1 MLDFSDYQVSFDN
14 QQKLSEIC
22 FNLWFLILEQKVT
35 ESNEADDYGHIIP
48 EECSFI
54 SGYYL
59 EKCGTVCKGQKFKI
73 MAIRRHAYTEKVSFS
88 RLLM

>member
-1 MLDFSDYQVSFDN
+1 MIISKSYQRF
-14 QQKLSEIC
+14 C
-22 FNLWFLILEQKVT
+22 FNLWFVLILEQKVT

-73 MAIRRHAYTEKVSFS
+73 MAIRTHAYTEKVSFS